1 MSPGSGTRSNRPFE
15 PEYLFIA
22 ICLTP
27 VFAQHGPGDARHL
40 RHAYRALELA
50 GRRDLMSKLLGA
62 PQHEG
67 RGHAAPP
74 ARQKQAMGRQKTQ
87 RREEKQG
94 RWQQG
99 AGAARRKSR

>member
-1 MSPGSGTRSNRPFE
+1 M
-15 PEYLFIA
+15 
-22 ICLTP
+22 
-27 VFAQHGPGDARHL
+27 Q
-40 RHAYRALELA
+40 RALLQYYEPRNRDKVRRALGLA
-50 GRRDLMSKLLGA
+50 GRRDLMGKLLGA